1 MWKLQWTIATRNLLL
16 AKSSKVGFFTNIKVF
31 AKQAD
36 LLQISS
42 YPKSL
47 FEGNLDFGHV
57 LKYKDF
63 LSSLSQLSQKA
74 LLDLKNLGHFRTL
87 MGYLRNW
94 FPLLTDMGQEK
105 TDLVIILLIGF
116 QYHFDFNCG
125 SPKEV
130 HAPTYSFFVRLY

>member
-1 MWKLQWTIATRNLLL
+1 MNYCYKEFTI

-63 LSSLSQLSQKA
+63 LSSLSQLSQLSQKA

-87 MGYLRNW
+87 MGYN
-94 FPLLTDMGQEK
+94 E
-105 TDLVIILLIGF
+105 
-116 QYHFDFNCG
+116 N
-125 SPKEV
+125 
-130 HAPTYSFFVRLY
+130 